1 MSVSPGPTSPR
12 GGGGVITNKIE
23 ALRHQIRD
31 VLRGDEFQ
39 RVAAGLSG
47 GDLSKAILNAFKRHR
62 IGVTL
67 ISVGPAEKASLAEF
81 AAVWQSAGSDTR
93 ETNWFSVKRR

>member
-1 MSVSPGPTSPR
+1 M
-12 GGGGVITNKIE
+12 ITNKID
-23 ALRHQIRD
+23 ALRRQIRE

-39 RVAAGLSG
+39 RVASGLSG
-47 GDLSKAILNAFKRHR
+47 TDLALAIVNAFKRHR

-67 ISVGPAEKASLAEF
+67 ISVGPAEKASLADF
-81 AAVWQSAGSDTR
+81 AAVWQSAGDDRR